1 MRKFFSDKAGAT
13 FNFEMPTFTY
23 AVRKNCIELIY
34 KLNRGCYAILN
45 LQRAA
50 KNQLVLTANWHH
62 YFNRIQNPAVQYP
75 KIEKC
80 CPKLYTILKGDDPD
94 GVMQVESTDEDG
106 TKIYGFGMLIRRSTR
121 RIPAP
126 CIDETSWKPAAPL
139 STRSLPSTANSITPL
154 PSPHGRPGWKRS
166 GIDIQ
171 PQTSQT
177 IRRPLC
183 K

>member
-80 CPKLYTILKGDDPD
+80 CPNLYTILKGDDPD

-106 TKIYGFGMLIRRSTR
+106 TKIYGFGMLIED
-121 RIPAP
+121 PQG
-126 CIDETSWKPAAPL
+126 E
-139 STRSLPSTANSITPL
+139 SLPLTIDNDLMGAGRTLVNKVLAVYRELYHTP
-154 PSPHGRPGWKRS
+154 PFPAWKT
-166 GIDIQ
+166 GLEEIWN
-171 PQTSQT
+171 
-177 IRRPLC
+177 
-183 K
+183 